1 VSPIDYEVR
10 VAGILPP
17 EALLDLES
25 VTAAVQ
31 PAETFVHA
39 PLQDQATLSG
49 LLARLEAS
57 GIEIVNVHRI
67 HDRDSA
73 AS

>member
-1 VSPIDYEVR
+1 MTPIDYEVR

-31 PAETFVHA
+31 PGETFVHG

-67 HDRDSA
+67 RDQDSA

>member
-1 VSPIDYEVR
+1 MSPIDYEVR

-31 PAETFVHA
+31 PAETFVHG

-57 GIEIVNVHRI
+57 GIEIVNVRRI
-67 HDRDSA
+67 RDQDSA